1 MEELAASVD
10 LFLHKPRE
18 IEDQKRICAAC
29 AADKNKCICKDD
41 RRDRKATK
49 RRTRLLHMRGVTLGV
64 CAHWMP
70 RKDRPCGFPP
80 PPGRK
85 WCREHDPELCG
96 RDERMPCPIDPS
108 HKIFKRDL
116 EAHLKVCET
125 RKDRERILGRPWY
138 SEGCN
143 AGGSGELGND
153 KEMGEK
159 ELLDKLRLAASDK
172 VGEGAT
178 GVKSKR
184 ARHKTQA
191 SLIVDTALRMAP
203 SLLNGDDVAVVDL
216 GAGKG
221 GLADAVVANKQPGA
235 VVFVERESR
244 RHKADGKL
252 RRLEALEVERV
263 RGDLADIDLARV
275 GTLRGRVC
283 VGVAKHLCGSATD
296 LALNAFVALSDARG
310 VAVATCCHHR
320 CEWSSYVGRDYF
332 RKQIGGSAADFAR
345 IARWSSWACQVENGN
360 TGEHAAP
367 VCADDLRDYTTSQK
381 REIGRRCKALLD
393 AGRLD
398 FLRRHGLAGS
408 RRAYC
413 DVELSPENW
422 LLVAERCVPCA
433 DAVLPVVRKSPCS
446 PVLPRKFEEGVCGCV
461 VI

>member
-1 MEELAASVD
+1 ME
-10 LFLHKPRE
+10 
-18 IEDQKRICAAC
+18 
-29 AADKNKCICKDD
+29 
-41 RRDRKATK
+41 
-49 RRTRLLHMRGVTLGV
+49 
-64 CAHWMP
+64 
-70 RKDRPCGFPP
+70 
-80 PPGRK
+80 
-85 WCREHDPELCG
+85 
-96 RDERMPCPIDPS
+96 
-108 HKIFKRDL
+108 
-116 EAHLKVCET
+116 
-125 RKDRERILGRPWY
+125 
-138 SEGCN
+138 
-143 AGGSGELGND
+143 
-153 KEMGEK
+153 EK
-159 ELLDKLRLAASDK
+159 ELLDKLRRAASDK

-203 SLLNGDDVAVVDL
+203 SLFKGDDVAVVDL

-221 GLADAVVANKQPGA
+221 GLADAVVTHKRPGA

-252 RRLEALEVERV
+252 RRLEDLEVERV
-263 RGDLADIDLARV
+263 RGDLADVDLARV
-275 GTLRGRVC
+275 GTLKGRTC

-296 LALNAFVALSDARG
+296 LALNAFVALSEARG

-332 RKQIGGSAADFAR
+332 RAKTGGSAADFAR
-345 IARWSSWACQVENGN
+345 IARWSSWACQVANGT

-367 VCADDLRDYTTSQK
+367 VCADDLRDYTSEQK

-398 FLRRHGLAGS
+398 FLRRHGLAGARS
-408 RRAYC
+408 AYC

-422 LLVAERCVPCA
+422 LLVAERRCVPCA
-433 DAVLPVVRKSPCS
+433 DAAPPVVRKSPCS
-446 PVLPRKFEEGVCGCV
+446 PVLPRTLEEGVCGCV